1 MEKLEEK
8 QETKPRIST
17 IEINESEASIIFSG
31 LDALIRNS
39 GVNVSYDVL
48 RLRDKINESFKDE

>member
-1 MEKLEEK
+1 MEKIEEK

-48 RLRDKINESFKDE
+48 RLRDKVNDSFKDE

>member
-17 IEINESEASIIFSG
+17 IEINESEANILFSG

-48 RLRDKINESFKDE
+48 RLRDKVNDSFKDE

>member
-48 RLRDKINESFKDE
+48 RLRDKVNDSFKDE

>member
-8 QETKPRIST
+8 KETKPRIAT
-17 IEINESEASIIFSG
+17 IKLNESEGNILFSG

-39 GVNVSYDVL
+39 GVNVSYDIL